1 MNKQLLWFWIPLVLY
16 PIFYALMSIC
26 AGIYIAN
33 REYALLIFPIVFFAI
48 TARHFVLLLCI
59 AVGGLLRTR

>member
-1 MNKQLLWFWIPLVLY
+1 MKQLLWFWIPLVLY

-33 REYALLIFPIVFFAI
+33 RDYTLLIFPIVFFAI

-59 AVGGLLRTR
+59 AVGGLLRGSR